1 MCMLQVKC
9 ERYWSEE
16 VGGAVEVEEA
26 DLKATTTSITTHR
39 DFVIRTMTLKNVSPN
54 PHAVFTTLKLTIR

>member
-1 MCMLQVKC
+1 MKC

-16 VGGAVEVEEA
+16 VGEAMEVEEA

-39 DFVIRTMTLKNVSPN
+39 DFVIRTMTLKKVWHQCN
-54 PHAVFTTLKLTIR
+54 